1 MKIDFLIPSTYY
13 DKSIKSGNILTSGVI
28 DLLFIKNDEYYIID
42 YKTDNVDTLEKL
54 KDLYK
59 VQLDLYELAIKQK
72 MNAKKVN
79 KYIYSIKLNKFIKV

>member
-1 MKIDFLIPSTYY
+1 MNNL
-13 DKSIKSGNILTSGVI
+13 
-28 DLLFIKNDEYYIID
+28 KNDEYYIID